1 MPTTPLGPEPLLRMA
16 DGTVK
21 QVNPFT
27 GTQVWSVPG
36 RGHRPLRSA
45 SGPHAPIDAG
55 LEGRFCAFCE
65 GRYLETT
72 PEKVRYVGEAPYT
85 RLTELSAEQLG
96 ETVAQFRVIPNLF
109 EIVSLDYWR
118 LNHGYETSDASTDR
132 RDAYLA
138 TPLGRQHVEQLLEV
152 RAAASPATFGEFD
165 RRQSRESIIDSFF
178 GGFHDVVVARRH
190 FVDGATSQDQLVGSG
205 SLSVAEHRAYI
216 RIAIES
222 MEHMFATNP
231 MVANVAVFQNW
242 LQPAGSSF
250 DHLHKQV
257 VALDTLGR
265 RRELELGRLA
275 EHPDLFVDYG
285 IAMGERLGLIVAEN
299 DHAVAFAGVGHRFP
313 GLQVWTRRL
322 GVLPWELTEAE
333 LDAWA
338 DLVRL
343 CHVATGGGVATN
355 EEWHYRPPAMPEVQ
369 MPFRAVLKW
378 RINTS
383 AGFEGGTGIHVN
395 TIDPWTVAERA
406 RDALAGARGSQ
417 WRSEGSQS
425 EGRH

>member
-1 MPTTPLGPEPLLRMA
+1 MLGTPLGREPLVRLA

-36 RGHRPLRSA
+36 RGHRPLPTA
-45 SGPHAPIDAG
+45 SGPHAPIDPLLAG
-55 LEGRFCAFCE
+55 HHCAFCE
-65 GRYLETT
+65 GRYLDTT
-72 PEKVRYVGEAPYT
+72 PEKVRYVEDAPYV
-85 RLTELSAEQLG
+85 RLTDLTAEQLD

-118 LNHGYETSDASTDR
+118 LNHGYETSDAGTDR

-138 TPLGRQHVEQLLEV
+138 TPLGREHVERLLKV
-152 RAAASPATFGEFD
+152 RAAASPTAYGEFD
-165 RRQSRESIIDSFF
+165 RRQSHESVVDSFF

-190 FVDGATSQDQLVGSG
+190 YVDGATTQDQLAGSG
-205 SLSVAEHRAYI
+205 TLSEQEHRAYVA
-216 RIAIES
+216 IAIEA
-222 MEHMFATNP
+222 MQRMFARNP
-231 MVANVAVFQNW
+231 MVMNVSVFQNW
-242 LQPAGSSF
+242 LQPAGASF

-275 EHPDLFVDYG
+275 DNPELFRDYG
-285 IAMGERLGLIVAEN
+285 IAMAQRLDLIVAEN
-299 DHAVAFAGVGHRFP
+299 DHAVAYAGVGHRFP
-313 GLQVWTRRL
+313 SVQVWTRRL
-322 GVLPWELTEAE
+322 GVLPWELAPAE
-333 LDAWA
+333 LDAWS

-343 CHVATGGGVATN
+343 CHIATGNGVPTN
-355 EEWHYRPPAMPEVQ
+355 EEWHYRPPGIPDAQ

-395 TIDPWTVAERA
+395 TIDPWTVTQRA
-406 RDALAGARGSQ
+406 RESLARAGEGAGV
-417 WRSEGSQS
+417 
-425 EGRH
+425 